1 MLRETRRVQMWVQ
14 DFLMDDP
21 GIPRISA
28 NFVVKYNL
36 LPRTDIAP
44 FKKSHRRCTILEN
57 FAKFTGK
64 HLSESLFFNKYA
76 GLRSTTLFKKDSGTG
91 VFLRTLRNF

>member
-1 MLRETRRVQMWVQ
+1 MWVQ

-36 LPRTDIAP
+36 HFYKNIFIIKESGFRLKFKRKSRTIPAN
-44 FKKSHRRCTILEN
+44 KSKRL
-57 FAKFTGK
+57 
-64 HLSESLFFNKYA
+64 L
-76 GLRSTTLFKKDSGTG
+76 
-91 VFLRTLRNF
+91 VP